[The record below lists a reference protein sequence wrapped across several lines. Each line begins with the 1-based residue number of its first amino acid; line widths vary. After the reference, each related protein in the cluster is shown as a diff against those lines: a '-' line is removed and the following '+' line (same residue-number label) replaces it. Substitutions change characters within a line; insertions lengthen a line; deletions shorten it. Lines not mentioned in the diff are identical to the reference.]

1 MEEIQAGQFKAH
13 CLKVMERVSKTGR
26 EVVVTKR
33 NVPFVVVCPFQ
44 KKKIPA
50 FGRMRGTIQFKK
62 NIIEP
67 IEEKWDAC
75 S

>member
-13 CLKVMERVSKTGR
+13 CLRIMEKVNKTGK

-33 NVPFVVVCPFQ
+33 NIPFVMVSPL
-44 KKKIPA
+44 KKKKEKA
-50 FGRMRGTIQFKK
+50 FGKLKGTVRFKGD
-62 NIIEP
+62 IFAP

>member
-33 NVPFVVVCPFQ
+33 NVPFVVVSPLQ
-44 KKKIPA
+44 KKKTRG
-50 FGRMRGTIQFKK
+50 FGFMKGTIKFKG
-62 NIIEP
+62 NIIDP
-67 IEEKWDAC
+67 IEEEWDAC